1 MKSRVCGYFGLN
13 LLYHNRTAFSLKIQC
28 RFPKSGIF
36 FRIKAATEWFGT
48 CLYLVLFQISFS
60 FTSSEV
66 KLSFGR
72 TALLKI
78 NEYRGL
84 SEATL
89 LADLSPLMHFRR
101 KRVCRYY
108 LL

>member
-1 MKSRVCGYFGLN
+1 MKSRVCGYLGLN
-13 LLYHNRTAFSLKIQC
+13 LFYHNRTAFSINPVSFSK
-28 RFPKSGIF
+28 GWDIF
-36 FRIKAATEWFGT
+36 RTRAAAGWFGT

-89 LADLSPLMHFRR
+89 LADLSPLMRFRR
-101 KRVCRYY
+101 KRVCR
-108 LL
+108 